1 MTAKEITIQIP
12 EGLEI
17 SPVAKLVQIA
27 NQFESKVYVVS
38 DNKHINAKSIMGMMS
53 LALRTGDKMT
63 VSAEGSDE
71 ELAVEGLEKYL
82 CNF

>member
-1 MTAKEITIQIP
+1 MIAKEITIQIP
-12 EGLEI
+12 EGLEV
-17 SPVAKLVQIA
+17 SPIAKLVQIA
-27 NQFESKVYVVS
+27 NQYESKVYVKS

-71 ELAVEGLEKYL
+71 DQAVEGLEKYL
-82 CNF
+82 CNI

>member
-1 MTAKEITIQIP
+1 MIAKEITIQIP

-27 NQFESKVYVVS
+27 NQYESTVYVES

-53 LALRTGDKMT
+53 LALRTGDKMI
-63 VSAEGSDE
+63 VSADGSDE
-71 ELAVEGLEKYL
+71 AQAVEGLEKYL
-82 CNF
+82 CNI